1 MLRFY
6 FKNICSRPS
15 CYQCHFKT
23 INRVSDITIFDCWD
37 APSVSSE
44 FSSKGATNVFIHT
57 EHGASVFKEI
67 KTDFICHPSEINA
80 IITYALSGVQHK
92 IITLSYNVCVLFRK
106 IAFIP

>member
-1 MLRFY
+1 M
-6 FKNICSRPS
+6 
-15 CYQCHFKT
+15 
-23 INRVSDITIFDCWD
+23 SDITIFDCWD

-80 IITYALSGVQHK
+80 IIKRDGIMIKNLVPVNPRRNK
-92 IITLSYNVCVLFRK
+92 F
-106 IAFIP
+106 F